1 MTDKELLQALRNAAI
16 DNHRCF
22 GCGYEQGCGIHGCRI
37 INTAAERIEE
47 LLAERDHLAGV
58 VAEKG
63 GDQNAQEV
71 HR

>member
-1 MTDKELLQALRNAAI
+1 MTDKELLRALRNAAI
-16 DNHRCF
+16 DNHRC
-22 GCGYEQGCGIHGCRI
+22 CGIHGCRI